1 MRIFGTL
8 VATAVAASK
17 YEHLSSLEIIRNA
30 KKRDMDLATA
40 LRTVA
45 DKMPQEVKELIGQGS
60 HAEALIALSSVHHH
74 HHHRQ
79 RQDPAA
85 AAAPAAAEKEGPFT
99 KAVGF
104 INTELLAS
112 QEKVD
117 VIVYD
122 CNVFRTEKETLLLE
136 NSNMLTA
143 LGASI
148 AQATATIANAKGTLT
163 TLNTQLTDLQTEF
176 EAEKQVCAT
185 TLGGLQ
191 TTIDE
196 LTADLQVAEM
206 INSVASGECKPGA
219 STTAAPAAPFLLQAC
234 TTMDGHK
241 ELKLEGKVGEALSQF
256 KSAAAKASVQAVL
269 SDSLDEGLPEPAPEP
284 KWHEVTDVDAAEKR
298 YQEEDRQRLREE
310 MGVSSFM
317 QIRSSQEP
325 EAKCTTGGKVNCG
338 ALMDKID
345 QMVGDIRTEK
355 QAVEGEHQRTFDD
368 CEQRRGQK
376 ESQITDLSQQVAES
390 ETILS
395 EATATLLKDT
405 QSQNNAEMEKST
417 LEQELAARMDD
428 CHKEILDVE
437 SSLCAL
443 GKVRN
448 ALFKQIKKSNPIIQ
462 DCELSDWVQGECSV
476 SCGGAGL
483 MQVTRQI
490 LTQPGEHGAPC
501 SPAKLERECN
511 NGECPIDCIM
521 SDWEDWSKCTKECGG
536 GVQSHTRQ
544 IIREADHL
552 GKPCEELSS
561 SRACNTASCDVDC
574 VLEEWTA
581 WGACSRACKAS
592 PTDPEDGI
600 HWRQRHV
607 QHPAEGNGKCPLPND
622 AERLQSEAC
631 NTHLCPKYMKCVAN
645 IDVALIYDGSGSV
658 YGGHQDPEKHFNME
672 KTFARRLIEAT
683 DMGWDEAADKPTG
696 ARFSVMQFSNSVVML
711 NRLAEKKEDQD
722 KKKIM
727 DLIRGDKWLR
737 AGTAMSLALSQAQ
750 AALKDSTDDRLS
762 VVILLTDGQP
772 NNRAATLQAAENLKR
787 DGVRVVVVPIGN
799 NVPIDFMCQVAS
811 APCSQSMIRAANFET
826 LIREAKRYTTAY
838 CPEVSEAEPICPYL
852 ASLRLKGDWGS
863 SFDNQGWSDVL
874 FMREEFTHE
883 VNVIVGFERSGNMN
897 NGHHA
902 IYHLEA
908 AYYSSV
914 PSDDRSD
921 LTFTKVDMWGA
932 FDHKGQYSCPP
943 GQFLAG
949 FYRTGGGQNLYNIE
963 EFGCVIGTWKREDVD
978 CEWANWG
985 ASFDNAGAQFCPPGK
1000 AIKGLERGS
1009 CNALHCLEQVQ
1020 CCKIPNEREDKQSC
1034 HKRDE

>member
-1 MRIFGTL
+1 MRIL
-8 VATAVAASK
+8 AAVAATAFAASK
-17 YEHLSSLEIIRNA
+17 YAHLSSLEIIRKA
-30 KKRDMDLATA
+30 KKRDMDLETA
-40 LRTVA
+40 MRTVA
-45 DKMPQEVKELIGQGS
+45 GKMPQEVRELIGEGS

-79 RQDPAA
+79 HQDP
-85 AAAPAAAEKEGPFT
+85 AAAPAAAGTEKEGPFA

-104 INTELLAS
+104 INTELLAA

-196 LTADLQVAEM
+196 LNSDLQVAEM
-206 INSVASGECKPGA
+206 INTVAAGECKPA
-219 STTAAPAAPFLLQAC
+219 DSTTAAPAAPFLLQAC

-241 ELKLEGKVGEALSQF
+241 ELKLDGKVGEALTQF

-269 SDSLDEGLPEPAPEP
+269 SDSLDEGLPEPVPEP
-284 KWHEVTDVDAAEKR
+284 KWHEVKDVDAAEKQ
-298 YQEEDRQRLREE
+298 YQEEDRQRLRED
-310 MGVSSFM
+310 MGVTSFV
-317 QIRSSQEP
+317 QIRSSEEP
-325 EAKCTTGGKVNCG
+325 TEAPKCTTGGKVNCG
-338 ALMDKID
+338 QLMDKID

-355 QAVEGEHQRTFDD
+355 QAVEAEHQRTFDD
-368 CEQRRGQK
+368 CEQRKQQK
-376 ESQITDLSQQVAES
+376 ETQITDLSQQVAES

-405 QSQNNAEMEKST
+405 QSQNNAEQEKNT
-417 LEQELAARMDD
+417 LEGELAARMDD
-428 CHKEILDVE
+428 CHKEIKDVE

-448 ALFKQIKKSNPIIQ
+448 ALFKQVKKSNPIIQ

-521 SDWEDWSKCTKECGG
+521 SEWEDWSKCTKECGG

-581 WGACSRACKAS
+581 WGSCSRACKVS
-592 PTDPEDGI
+592 PTDPETGI
-600 HWRQRHV
+600 HFRQRHV
-607 QHPAEGNGKCPLPND
+607 KHAAEGNGKCPEPNSD
-622 AERLQSEAC
+622 ERLQSEPC
-631 NTHLCPKYMKCVAN
+631 NTHLCPKYMKCISN

-658 YGGHQDPEKHFNME
+658 YAGHPDPERNFNME
-672 KTFARRLIEAT
+672 KTLARRLIEQT
-683 DMGWDEAADKPTG
+683 DMGWDESADAPTG
-696 ARFSVMQFSNSVVML
+696 ARFAVMQFSNSVRRL

-727 DLIRGDKWLR
+727 DLIRGDQWLR
-737 AGTAMSLALSQAQ
+737 GGTAMSLALSEAG
-750 AALKDSTDDRLS
+750 AVLKDSTDDRLS
-762 VVILLTDGQP
+762 VVIILTDGQP
-772 NNRAATLQAAENLKR
+772 NNRQATLQAAENLKR
-787 DGVRVVVVPIGN
+787 DGVRVVTVPIGN
-799 NVPIDFMCQVAS
+799 NVPIDFMCQVSS
-811 APCSQSMIRAANFET
+811 APCSQNMVRAANFET
-826 LIREAKRYTTAY
+826 LIREAKRYTTSY
-838 CPEVSEAEPICPYL
+838 CPEVADAEPICPYL
-852 ASLRLKGDWGS
+852 SGTRTRGDWS
-863 SFDNQGWSDVL
+863 RSFDQQGWSDVV
-874 FMREEFTHE
+874 FMREEMKHDI
-883 VNVIVGFERSGNMN
+883 NVIVGFERSGKMGSQN
-897 NGHHA
+897 A
-902 IYHLEA
+902 IYHLEY

-921 LTFTKVDMWGA
+921 MTFTKANKWGA
-932 FDHKGQYSCPP
+932 FDHAGKHSCPP

-949 FYRTGGGQNLYNIE
+949 FYRTGGHNLYNIE
-963 EFGCVIGTWKREDVD
+963 EFGCVIGTWKKQDVD
-978 CEWANWG
+978 CEWADWG
-985 ASFDNAGAQFCPPGK
+985 ASFDKAGAQFCPPGK
-1000 AIKGLERGS
+1000 AIKGIERGG
-1009 CNALHCLEQVQ
+1009 CNDLHCLEKVQ
-1020 CCKIPNEREDKQSC
+1020 CCKIPSEREDKQSC
-1034 HKRDE
+1034 QTRDE